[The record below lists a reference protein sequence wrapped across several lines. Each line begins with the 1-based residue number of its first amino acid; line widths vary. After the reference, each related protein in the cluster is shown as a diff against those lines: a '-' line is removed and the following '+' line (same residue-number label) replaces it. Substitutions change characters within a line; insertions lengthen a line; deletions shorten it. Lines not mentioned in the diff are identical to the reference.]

1 MRRTVIAA
9 SRRTP
14 CFRGQINACPG
25 RSRPAHAPRGA
36 RSCPQNLAPRLLTHR
51 CACGEAP
58 DTAQSSRFATCL
70 TGPAVSPPS
79 VSGRCSAM
87 PSTIP
92 ICRPFREARRVRKRS
107 GGDTE
112 VLCAAGAGN
121 KNPRFP
127 GIFFRREPS
136 DGLEPSTPLYE
147 GGLGG
152 QVRARVRSWA
162 HGPRAGWCRASL
174 ISLSPPRGRIRL
186 DGSSLR

>member
-14 CFRGQINACPG
+14 CFRGKINACPG

-36 RSCPQNLAPRLLTHR
+36 RYCPQNLAPRLLTHR

-58 DTAQSSRFATCL
+58 DTAQSSRFATCP
-70 TGPAVSPPS
+70 TGPAVSLPS

-121 KNPRFP
+121 KNPD
-127 GIFFRREPS
+127 FRGFSFVESPLTDSNRRPPPYHGEFEPDSREP
-136 DGLEPSTPLYE
+136 GTLLESTFP
-147 GGLGG
+147 
-152 QVRARVRSWA
+152 RSWVFSA
-162 HGPRAGWCRASL
+162 AGHALPRRPLSL
-174 ISLSPPRGRIRL
+174 PENP
-186 DGSSLR
+186 